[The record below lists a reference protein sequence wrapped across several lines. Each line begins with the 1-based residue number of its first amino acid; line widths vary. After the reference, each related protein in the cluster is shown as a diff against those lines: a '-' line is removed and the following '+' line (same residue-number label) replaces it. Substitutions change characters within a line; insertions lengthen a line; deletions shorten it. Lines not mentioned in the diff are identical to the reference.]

1 MADAP
6 IFIGSWRNEQAV
18 LIAAHSN
25 TVAVRGFTAGS
36 SGSRV
41 HGIALA
47 NTDAGASDCTLYHA
61 EQMTL
66 QSAMGTGVF
75 DDNAG
80 SPDTITRTSG
90 SFITDGWLVG
100 DRLWVHGATTLGNG
114 FFVTLTAVA
123 TLTLTFATGTVSAD
137 TDENFPTGAII
148 YRLAQL
154 HLTTVAANAGNA
166 ASTDALDML
175 ISDFPIADVTPDR
188 YITLGA
194 ADALVFSVGTAVGA
208 SPDRVDITCFGG
220 DY

>member
-6 IFIGSWRNEQAV
+6 IFVGSWRNEQAV
-18 LIAAHSN
+18 FIAAHST

-66 QSAMGTGVF
+66 QSAMTTGAFV
-75 DDNAG
+75 DNGG
-80 SPDTITRTSG
+80 SDDTITRTSG
-90 SFITDGWLVG
+90 SFIDDGWLVG
-100 DRLWVHGATTLGNG
+100 DRMWVHAPTTLLNG

-123 TLTLTFATGTVSAD
+123 ALTLTFATASVNTA
-137 TDENFPTGAII
+137 ENFPTGAIM

-175 ISDFPIADVTPDR
+175 ITDYPIADVTPDR

-208 SPDRVDITCFGG
+208 DPDRVDITCFGG